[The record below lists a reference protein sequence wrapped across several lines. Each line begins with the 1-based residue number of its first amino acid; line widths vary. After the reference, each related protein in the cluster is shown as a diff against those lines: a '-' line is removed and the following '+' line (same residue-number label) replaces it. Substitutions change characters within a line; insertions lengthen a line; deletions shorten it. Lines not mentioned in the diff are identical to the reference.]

1 MATGSTPCAH
11 TEWRHCRPATPAY
24 TRAQDTSWAAA
35 VAAKLG
41 GRVAF
46 QAQIAGK
53 EGEVALT
60 LLMSRVAGL
69 QLAPQ
74 VGGIGNY

>member
-53 EGEVALT
+53 EGDGCAHAAHEQGGRAST
-60 LLMSRVAGL
+60 GAASRR
-69 QLAPQ
+69 
-74 VGGIGNY
+74 NR